1 MNKYLFV
8 IARYKNDLQK
18 IFEEHISPKNQAYCD
33 RHGMEYIVVDH
44 NYELPL
50 FRGKITWM
58 KFWLVDQW
66 IKEGRLK
73 DGDSLVHFDADMVVV
88 KPEFEYKTDKSF
100 SYAIDSCN
108 SHCMGNYCLNLND
121 WSKKLVSDILDE
133 ELYQENKADKHWH
146 FFREQAAWYT
156 LAGIKPF
163 CKISYFDQPHYGFHS
178 AGMKSVYT
186 LEELQRH
193 VDVKTSIWDCTLLA
207 EEIDNPRANL
217 IAPAF
222 INPVDKQDVIIRHF
236 AARQPW
242 RKEYL

>member
-8 IARYKNDLQK
+8 IARYRNVLQK
-18 IFEEHISPKNQAYCD
+18 IFEEKISPKNQAYCD

-44 NYELPL
+44 SCELPP

-108 SHCMGNYCLNLND
+108 SHCMGNYCLNIND
-121 WSKKLVSDILDE
+121 WSKRLVSDILDE
-133 ELYQENKADKHWH
+133 QLYQKNKADKHWH
-146 FFREQAAWYT
+146 LFREQAAWYT
-156 LAGIKPF
+156 LAGITPF
-163 CKISYFDQPHYGFHS
+163 KRASYFDQPNYGFHS
-178 AGMKSVYT
+178 SDAKPVYT
-186 LEELQRH
+186 LEELH
-193 VDVKTSIWDCTLLA
+193 SNVDVKKPIWDCTLLA
-207 EEIDNPRANL
+207 DEIDNPRAAL
-217 IAPAF
+217 IAKAL
-222 INPVDKQDVIIRHF
+222 INPVDKKDVIIRHF